1 MEDGYIIGSADENV
15 RGSDETVRGVDM
27 LGEAVVSR
35 FFQAMEEVAED
46 TNTATVLRDCEIDS
60 HNYYK
65 KRRGDRGMCKIP
77 VAWLSS
83 LCARYRVSPEWILL
97 GKGEMFN

>member
-1 MEDGYIIGSADENV
+1 MEYEIRSADENV
-15 RGSDETVRGVDM
+15 CGADETVRGVDM

-46 TNTATVLRDCEIDS
+46 TNTATVLRNCNIDS

-97 GKGEMFN
+97 GKGNMLR